1 MLALFAAL
9 ATFLS
14 VALAVAWL
22 SMPRVATPGERL
34 RQLGTYP
41 APPGA
46 DASFRARVVSPTFGT
61 LFGPVLALLPH
72 SLVRRAS
79 EDLTAAGS
87 TLTVP
92 RFFAIVGVT
101 GLVPPLFLLLLLTTS
116 GSSFAV
122 AFLVALALGGFG
134 LILPFWLL
142 RRRVQSQRQAIL
154 KSLPDALD
162 LIIVSVEAGLG
173 LDAALRLVAEK
184 LHGPFSDQLGRMLRE
199 VGMGRARREALEAMA
214 ARIDIKDVTTLVRS
228 IIQTEQLG
236 TSLGRGLRAQATTIR
251 VRRRQRAEEMSRKA
265 PVKMAFPL
273 VLFIMPSFFIVT
285 IGPTFVSLVTF
296 LQGK

>member
-1 MLALFAAL
+1 M
-9 ATFLS
+9 
-14 VALAVAWL
+14 
-22 SMPRVATPGERL
+22 
-34 RQLGTYP
+34 
-41 APPGA
+41 
-46 DASFRARVVSPTFGT
+46 
-61 LFGPVLALLPH
+61 ALLPH
-72 SLVRRAS
+72 TLVRRAS
-79 EDLTAAGS
+79 EDLNASGS

-92 RFFAIVGVT
+92 RFFAIVGFT
-101 GLVPPLFLLLLLTTS
+101 GLVLPVLLLLLLTTS

-122 AFLVALALGGFG
+122 SFLVAMALGFIG
-134 LILPFWLL
+134 LLLPFWTL
-142 RRRVQSQRQAIL
+142 RRRVQRRRQAIL

-184 LHGPFSDQLGRMLRE
+184 LHGPFPDHLAQMLRE

-214 ARIDIKDVTTLVRS
+214 ARLDIKDVTTLVRS

-236 TSLGRGLRAQATTIR
+236 TSLGRTLRAQATTIR

-265 PVKMAFPL
+265 PVKMVFPL

-285 IGPTFVSLVTF
+285 IGPTFVRLVTF